1 MNAYIYNVP
10 TSHQSLLVTANL
22 LNKKFIGIE
31 QEKEFI
37 QMSIARKKELDS
49 QRKNIESRIKDLLM
63 YRNINNS

>member
-49 QRKNIESRIKDLLM
+49 QRKNIESRIKNLLM

>member
-37 QMSIARKKELDS
+37 QMSIARKNELDS
-49 QRKNIESRIKDLLM
+49 QRKDIESRIKDLLM
-63 YRNINNS
+63 YRNTNNS

>member
-49 QRKNIESRIKDLLM
+49 QRKNIESRIKNLL
-63 YRNINNS
+63 RS

>member
-31 QEKEFI
+31 QESEFI